1 MNLIVQSETRVRF
14 LNVAFGLKASLDQNT
29 IKKIK
34 GKCPN
39 FTNDKLTNEEKNTI
53 VLSWMAL
60 VKYASIVDQKK
71 CLQEFFAVPRVSY
84 YLLYLFKF

>member
-1 MNLIVQSETRVRF
+1 VRF
-14 LNVAFGLKASLDQNT
+14 INIAFGQKGSLDHET

-34 GKCPN
+34 DKCPN

-60 VKYASIVDQKK
+60 VKYANIVDQKK
-71 CLQEFFAVPRVSY
+71 CFQEFFAVPRVSY
-84 YLLYLFKF
+84 YPLYFLKV